1 MKKNKNSIIILFI
14 LITILLVLILYQGK
28 IIKDSTIAKQNVDL
42 IKTEYTAVNIS
53 TNSKNKIKINKIE
66 VKVPIFMYHNISNS
80 TGTDKY
86 VNNYLSI
93 SRLEEQI
100 KYIKDN
106 NYQTIFINQLEELEN
121 HQKPVALTFDDGYE
135 NFYQNAFPILK
146 KYNQKATLNVITQ
159 FIDKPNYVTSNQIK
173 EMEKSGLISIESHTS
188 THQDLSK
195 INNELIISELK
206 KSQDYLKKEFNI
218 NSIVICYPSG
228 KYNKKILEDV
238 KESYKYGLTTTNDI
252 YDSKIDNFL
261 EIPRIRI
268 NRNATLKS
276 FIYYLQKSSVK
287 VF

>member
-14 LITILLVLILYQGK
+14 LITILLVLILYQQK
-28 IIKDSTIAKQNVDL
+28 LSKNSNIAKQNVDL
-42 IKTEYTAVNIS
+42 TKNEYTAVNIS
-53 TNSKNKIKINKIE
+53 TNSKNKIKINKME
-66 VKVPIFMYHNISNS
+66 VKVPIFMYHNIANS

-93 SRLEEQI
+93 SKLEEQI
-100 KYIKDN
+100 KYIKEN
-106 NYQTIFINQLEELEN
+106 NYQTIFVNQLENLEN
-121 HQKPVALTFDDGYE
+121 YQKPVALTFDDGYQ

-173 EMEKSGLISIESHTS
+173 EMEESGLISIESHTS
-188 THQDLSK
+188 THQDLLK
-195 INNELIISELK
+195 INNELIIGELK

-252 YDSKIDNFL
+252 YDSKIDHLL

-268 NRNATLKS
+268 NRNTTMNS
-276 FIYYLQKSSVK
+276 FIYYLKKSNIK
-287 VF
+287 VL